1 MECLTSS
8 NNAAD
13 CLIIESIFR
22 ITTFQTNRAYTW
34 LIFNHFLETYVVEY
48 DYLICHNICF
58 LRQLKKLD
66 KYLFSKTIKEIG

>member
-22 ITTFQTNRAYTW
+22 NTTFQTNRAYTW
-34 LIFNHFLETYVVEY
+34 LIFNHFFLETYVVEY
-48 DYLICHNICF
+48 EYLICHNICF
-58 LRQLKKLD
+58 L
-66 KYLFSKTIKEIG
+66 KTFNEIV